1 MTAPRS
7 DIPGL
12 LISAPASGTGKTT
25 VTLGLIAAFRA
36 AGLGVQPFKCGPD
49 YIDPAFHTA
58 AAGRPSVNLD
68 SWAMGATR
76 IAGLTN
82 AAAGADLV
90 IAEGSMGL
98 FDGVARAGE
107 LGTGASADIAG
118 LMGWPVIAVLDV
130 SGQAQ
135 TAAAVAAGLAGF
147 RPGLRLAGVILNKV
161 ASPRHEALVR
171 AGMETAGLPVL
182 GALPRKA
189 AVALP
194 ERHLGLV
201 QAEELPRLHAIL
213 AEAAAFVAAHCDLDA
228 IRAVARA
235 GQVGQA
241 PAAPVLA
248 HPVPAPPVPAPG
260 GRIALARD
268 AAFSFVYPHLLA
280 DWRAQGATI
289 LPFSPLANE
298 APDPSADCCWLPG
311 GYPELHAGRLSAADQ
326 FRAGLTALA
335 ETRPVHGECGGYM
348 ALGTGL
354 VAADGTR
361 HRMAGLLGL
370 ETSFAKRRMHL
381 GYRLVRPL
389 HPLPG
394 PLGRSALRGH
404 EFHYAT
410 ILAQPDSPLAAV
422 EDANGTPVPETGS
435 CRQTAGGGRVSGTFF
450 HLISPTNMSVRPK
463 ASP

>member
-1 MTAPRS
+1 MTV
-7 DIPGL
+7 PGL

-36 AGLGVQPFKCGPD
+36 AGLRVQPFKCGPD
-49 YIDPAFHTA
+49 YIDPAFHAA
-58 AAGRPSVNLD
+58 AAGRASVNLD
-68 SWAMGATR
+68 SWAMGADR
-76 IAGLTN
+76 IAGLTD
-82 AAAGADLV
+82 AATGADLV
-90 IAEGSMGL
+90 IAAGSMGL
-98 FDGVARAGE
+98 FDGVARPGE
-107 LGTGASADIAG
+107 TGTGASADVAG

-171 AGMETAGLPVL
+171 AGMQAAGLPVL
-182 GALPRKA
+182 GALPRKS

-201 QAEELPRLHAIL
+201 QAEELPRLNAIL
-213 AEAAAFVAAHCDLDA
+213 AEAASFVAAHCDLDA
-228 IRAVARA
+228 IRAVACA
-235 GQVGQA
+235 SQA
-241 PAAPVLA
+241 LPAPVA
-248 HPVPAPPVPAPG
+248 PVPAPG

-280 DWRAQGATI
+280 DWRGQGATI
-289 LPFSPLANE
+289 LPFSPLADE
-298 APDPSADCCWLPG
+298 SPDPTADCCWLPG
-311 GYPELHAGRLSAADQ
+311 GYPELHAPRLAAAGT
-326 FRAGLTALA
+326 FRAGLTAFA
-335 ETRPVHGECGGYM
+335 ATRPVHGECGGYM
-348 ALGTGL
+348 ALGAGL

-381 GYRLVRPL
+381 GYRLARPL

-394 PLGRSALRGH
+394 PLGTATLRGH

-410 ILAQPDSPLAAV
+410 ILAQPDAPLAAV
-422 EDANGTPVPETGS
+422 EDANGDPVPETGS
-435 CRQTAGGGRVSGTFF
+435 CRQAAGGGRVSGTFF
-450 HLISPTNMSVRPK
+450 HLISP
-463 ASP
+463 ASPCVSPKVSP